1 MIYTLDQKIEME
13 TSKLE
18 SLFNQKLDLDSQINA
33 VKHAINVHNEK
44 IRSLMKSTDTIKA
57 VKLIDDEQEA
67 LESLNNKEKI
77 LQEDLRVLSSAIIR
91 HKDALTTLKQ
101 EKIK

>member
-1 MIYTLDQKIEME
+1 MIYTIDQKIEIE

-33 VKHAINVHNEK
+33 VKNAINVHNEK
-44 IRSLMKSTDTIKA
+44 IRSLMKSTDTAKDT
-57 VKLIDDEQEA
+57 KFIDDEQEA

-77 LQEDLRVLSSAIIR
+77 LQEDLRVLSSAIMR
-91 HKDALTTLKQ
+91 HKDALTILKQ
-101 EKIK
+101 EKNK